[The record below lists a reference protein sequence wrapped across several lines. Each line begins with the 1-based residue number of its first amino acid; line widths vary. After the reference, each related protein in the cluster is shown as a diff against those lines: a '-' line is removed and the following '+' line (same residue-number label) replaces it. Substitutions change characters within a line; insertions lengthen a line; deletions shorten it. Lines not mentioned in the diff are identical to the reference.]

1 MYIYWLVVSTYPS
14 EKYEFVSWDYEIP
27 NIWKN
32 KIHVPNHQP
41 LMYVYTVCVCIY
53 IYISTIYPTLS
64 LATNRLAHGNPSCNP
79 QFMARTEPEK
89 KVSRTS
95 CDNSSTPSF
104 CVTFLP
110 LHPNRPTE
118 CCKKRSA
125 FADFVQSW
133 SKMSLI
139 WSMTWKRFAKLP
151 RHDIIYIHLYSRW
164 LVMRMLFPV

>member
-1 MYIYWLVVSTYPS
+1 MYNMDNPCIYTGWWFQPTPLKNMSSSVGIMKFPIYGKIKFMFQTINHLCMYIL
-14 EKYEFVSWDYEIP
+14 
-27 NIWKN
+27 
-32 KIHVPNHQP
+32 
-41 LMYVYTVCVCIY
+41 YVYVY

-125 FADFVQSW
+125 FADS
-133 SKMSLI
+133 
-139 WSMTWKRFAKLP
+139 
-151 RHDIIYIHLYSRW
+151 SRVGRKC
-164 LVMRMLFPV
+164 L

>member
-1 MYIYWLVVSTYPS
+1 MYNMDNPCICIYIYTGWWFQPTPLKNDGVRQLGL
-14 EKYEFVSWDYEIP
+14 YEIP

-41 LMYVYTVCVCIY
+41 LMYVYTVCVY

-64 LATNRLAHGNPSCNP
+64 LATNQLAHGNPSCNP

-89 KVSRTS
+89 KASRTS
-95 CDNSSTPSF
+95 CDKSSTPSF

-125 FADFVQSW
+125 FADSSRVGRKCLWFGLW
-133 SKMSLI
+133 HGND
-139 WSMTWKRFAKLP
+139 LP
-151 RHDIIYIHLYSRW
+151 RCQGTT
-164 LVMRMLFPV
+164 